1 MDKKEILSRAKK
13 EPDEME
19 YVVLEKS
26 LSLSTIIIPLL
37 SLIFIFIRI
46 INKCYNISDLVL
58 ILLSQLL
65 IQEIYRFIKM
75 KNKKTI
81 IILVVLSFL
90 ICIFLV
96 SFLGEVSYERF
107 ISIKK

>member
-19 YVVLEKS
+19 YVVLEKA
-26 LSLSTIIIPLL
+26 LSISTIIIPLL

-46 INKCYNISDLVL
+46 INKCYIISDLVL

-81 IILVVLSFL
+81 IILVVISFL